1 MSRTPARAAKDRGDD
16 VPPGGVVLRTL
27 ADHRPFALIACC
39 PDCGRHVAVEHAALA
54 ARFGW
59 DAPLDE
65 LRRRMTC
72 RRCGAR
78 TGRILISHGVQETQR
93 KTCTGGAG

>member
-1 MSRTPARAAKDRGDD
+1 MSRQPARAPTDRRDGT
-16 VPPGGVVLRTL
+16 PPGGVVLRTL

-39 PDCGRHVAVEHAALA
+39 PACGRHVVLEHAALA

-59 DAPLDE
+59 DATLDA

-72 RRCGAR
+72 QRCGTR
-78 TGRILISHGVQETQR
+78 TGRILISHGTQETQR
-93 KTCTGGAG
+93 KTGAGGAK